1 MTKEVNINEQD
12 KGKEGVD
19 PVSEKHI
26 DSKITEEKKASKSKR
41 KPTRKPK
48 DAGKSLEEKE
58 IALAEAKDKFIRLYS
73 EFENFRRRTSKEKLE
88 LISTANAELIFD
100 MLPVVD
106 DFERA
111 IQSLENHEENSESAL
126 EGINLIYNKFISILN
141 QKGMKL
147 MEIKKGD
154 DFNSDLHDAIAKI
167 PVDDEKLSGKIVDVT
182 EKGYFLG
189 GKVIR
194 HAKVV
199 IGS

>member
-1 MTKEVNINEQD
+1 MAKEVNINEQD
-12 KGKEGVD
+12 KGKDGVD
-19 PVSEKHI
+19 PESERHI
-26 DSKITEEKKASKSKR
+26 DSKITEEKKASKSKG

-48 DAGKSLEEKE
+48 DAGKSLKEKE

-73 EFENFRRRTSKEKLE
+73 EFENCRRRTSKEKLE

-189 GKVIR
+189 EKVIR